1 MCLLT
6 SFQSEREVMCLQIN
20 DFFTWQMLAG
30 FSGATVCVAILT
42 QFFKGLFDKLPF
54 YVPTRAVSYLFAL
67 VLLFLTVYFTGQ
79 GGISEYCLCPV
90 NAVLVS
96 CASNGAFDI
105 VKITVTEETD
115 D

>member
-1 MCLLT
+1 M
-6 SFQSEREVMCLQIN
+6 QIN

-30 FSGATVCVAILT
+30 FSGATACVSILT

-54 YVPTRAVSYLFAL
+54 YVPTRAVSYFFAL
-67 VLLFLTVYFTGQ
+67 ILLFVTVYFTGE
-79 GGISEYCLCPV
+79 GGLAEYCLCPV

-96 CASNGAFDI
+96 CASNGAFDL
-105 VKITVTEETD
+105 VKVTVTEDID